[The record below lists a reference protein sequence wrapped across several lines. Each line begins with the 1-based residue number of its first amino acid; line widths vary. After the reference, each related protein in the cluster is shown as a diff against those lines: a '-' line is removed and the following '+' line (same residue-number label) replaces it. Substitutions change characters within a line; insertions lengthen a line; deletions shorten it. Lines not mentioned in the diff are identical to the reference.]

1 MSHHRHS
8 FGVSSPVATAWAA
21 VAVSL
26 GVAGAAHAQSVGPEF
41 AANYTLTDLGSA
53 PGVVPNYGG
62 LTLRQSEAN
71 TLYLGGA
78 ANGGNGA
85 VYRVALERDGSG
97 AIVSW
102 GCSATELA
110 STAPGIDGGLCFGPE
125 GVLAFTTFTGNQIGQ
140 ILPGQATPAKYI
152 NLTALGIA
160 ASTGSLMFVPEG
172 FAGAGRLKVV
182 SYNAG
187 FWYDTTTQPA
197 GDGTFNIVSVSPL
210 INIGGGPEGVV
221 YVKGGNP
228 GFTADSVLVS
238 EYATGRVS
246 AYEIDGNGDPIV
258 STRRDFITGLSGAE
272 GAAIDPLTGDFLF
285 STFGGGSRVI
295 RVTGFTITDTCIG
308 DIDGSG
314 VIDGADLGLLLSAWG
329 DCPECPED
337 LNGDCVVNGVDLG
350 VLLSGWGPCL

>member
-1 MSHHRHS
+1 MSHHRRS
-8 FGVSSPVATAWAA
+8 FGVSSPAAASAVLVAA
-21 VAVSL
+21 L
-26 GVAGAAHAQSVGPEF
+26 GMTGLAQAQSIAPEF
-41 AANYTLTDLGSA
+41 AASYSLVDLGSA

-97 AIVSW
+97 AIVAW
-102 GCSATELA
+102 GCSPTELA

-125 GVLAFTTFTGNQIGQ
+125 GVLAFTTFSGNLLGQ
-140 ILPGQATPAKYI
+140 ILPGQSAPAKFI

-160 ASTGSLMFVPEG
+160 SSTGSLMFVPEG
-172 FAGAGRLKVV
+172 FAGAGRLKVL
-182 SYNAG
+182 SYSAG

-197 GDGTFNIVSVSPL
+197 GDGTFDIVAVSPL

-221 YVKGGNP
+221 YVQGGNP
-228 GFTADSVLVS
+228 GFAADSVLVS
-238 EYATGRVS
+238 EYSTGRVA

-258 STRRDFITGLSGAE
+258 GTRRDFITGLAGVE

-295 RVTGFTITDTCIG
+295 RVTGFTITSTCIG
-308 DIDGSG
+308 DIDGTG

-350 VLLSGWGPCL
+350 VLLSGWGPCP